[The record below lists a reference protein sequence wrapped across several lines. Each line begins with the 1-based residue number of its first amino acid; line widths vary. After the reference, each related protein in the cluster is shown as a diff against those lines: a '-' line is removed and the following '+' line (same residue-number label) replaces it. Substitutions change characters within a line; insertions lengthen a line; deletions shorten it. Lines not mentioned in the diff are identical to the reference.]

1 MRATRRSVLSGGAA
15 TVAVPV
21 LGASRPA
28 QAADQTIKLA
38 LIAQVGQPVER
49 GAQHFKQLIET
60 GSEGKLRVQIFPG
73 GQLGGEIEQQDS
85 VANGTI
91 QMCNLG
97 VAVTAGKLPK
107 LNILNMYYLWKD
119 RGHMDRVMT
128 GPIGQALFKEYEER
142 TGNRVLAANW
152 QQGTRQ
158 MLANKKP
165 LTPGEMRGIKIR
177 VTAGAPIFN
186 ELWAAMGANPVPLPF
201 PEAYSAMQTGVVDA
215 VELPADWIFNN
226 GFHKLGKFLL
236 ETNHS
241 FYTNLPLINAR
252 FFNGL
257 PADLQ
262 KLVEDASRQAGQL
275 QTQIVLKEEADLLG
289 KIKASGVELVAL
301 DTEPFRQSVR
311 PVYEKNMSTWGR
323 ALYEQINAA

>member
-1 MRATRRSVLSGGAA
+1 MFA
-15 TVAVPV
+15 TVRTAT
-21 LGASRPA
+21 
-28 QAADQTIKLA
+28 AADHTIKLA
-38 LIAQVGQPVER
+38 LIAQAGQPVER
-49 GAQHFKQLIET
+49 GSQKFKELVEA
-60 GSEGKLRVQIFPG
+60 GSKGRIAVQIFPG

-119 RGHMDRVMT
+119 RDHMNKVMT

-142 TGNRVLAANW
+142 TGNRVLTANW

-158 MLANKKP
+158 MLAKKKA
-165 LTPGEMRGIKIR
+165 LTPAEMRGIKIR

-186 ELWAAMGANPVPLPF
+186 ELWSAMGANPVPLPF
-201 PEAYSAMQTGVVDA
+201 PEAYSAMQTGVIDA

-236 ETNHS
+236 ETSHS
-241 FYTNLPLINAR
+241 FYTNLPLINAK
-252 FFNGL
+252 FFNAL
-257 PADLQ
+257 PAELQ
-262 KLVEDASRQAGQL
+262 SLIDDASRQAGTF
-275 QTQIVLKEEADLLG
+275 QTEIVLKEQADLLG
-289 KIKASGVELVAL
+289 KIKDSGVEILAL
-301 DTEPFRQSVR
+301 DLAPFRQAVR
-311 PVYEKNMSTWGR
+311 PVYEKNMNIWGR
-323 ALYEQINAA
+323 ELYDKITAA

>member
-1 MRATRRSVLSGGAA
+1 MIATRRSVLLAGAA
-15 TVAVPV
+15 AFAAPL
-21 LGASRPA
+21 LGARHSAR
-28 QAADQTIKLA
+28 AADQTIKLA

-49 GAQHFKQLIET
+49 GAQHFKQLVES
-60 GSEGKLRVQIFPG
+60 GSNGALRVQIFPG

-119 RGHMDRVMT
+119 RDHMDRVMT

-142 TGNRVLAANW
+142 TGNRVLPANW
-152 QQGTRQ
+152 QQGTRH
-158 MLANKKP
+158 MLANRKAQAP
-165 LTPGEMRGIKIR
+165 SEMRGIKIR

-236 ETNHS
+236 ETGHS
-241 FYTNLPLINAR
+241 FYSNLPLINAK

-257 PADLQ
+257 PTDLQ
-262 KLVEDASRQAGQL
+262 KLVEDASRQAGVL
-275 QTQIVLKEEADLLG
+275 QTRIVLKEQEDLMG
-289 KIKASGVELVAL
+289 KIKDSGVEIVKL
-301 DTEPFRQSVR
+301 DAEPFRKAVR
-311 PVYEKNMSTWGR
+311 PVYEKNMNIWGHE
-323 ALYEQINAA
+323 LYDQINGA

>member
-1 MRATRRSVLSGGAA
+1 MNATRRSVLLGGAA
-15 TVAVPV
+15 TIAAP
-21 LGASRPA
+21 LIGAPRSAR
-28 QAADQTIKLA
+28 AADQTIKLA

-49 GAQHFKQLIET
+49 GAQHFRQLVKS
-60 GSEGKLRVQIFPG
+60 GSNGQLRVQIFPG

-119 RGHMDRVMT
+119 RDHMSRVMT
-128 GPIGQALFKEYEER
+128 GAVGQTLFKEYEER
-142 TGNRVLAANW
+142 TGNRVLPANW

-158 MLANKKP
+158 MLANRKA
-165 LTPGEMRGIKIR
+165 LTPAEMRGIKIR

-186 ELWAAMGANPVPLPF
+186 ELWSAMGANPVPLPF
-201 PEAYSAMQTGVVDA
+201 PEAYPAMQTGVVDA

-241 FYTNLPLINAR
+241 FYTNLPLINAK
-252 FFNGL
+252 FFSAL

-262 KLVEDASRQAGQL
+262 KLVEDASRQAGEF
-275 QTQIVLKEEADLLG
+275 QTQIVLKEQADLLG
-289 KIKASGVELVAL
+289 KIKDSGVEIVKL
-301 DTEPFRQSVR
+301 DVEPFRQSVR
-311 PVYEKNMSTWGR
+311 PVYEKNMNIWGR
-323 ALYEQINAA
+323 ELYEQISAT